1 MLIYIISYS
10 NVFLALPDLCLE
22 NTYKGP
28 GHSRAFP
35 SSSFD
40 FIKLQKGENNCYGIL
55 QLTPEA
61 EKQGLLFL
69 SSARLLYSRR
79 KPEFANYRCVYNG
92 LLIIQGQ
99 KRVNVLNTLY
109 RQFNIFAPGDFHG
122 HILSVRDIILLKL
135 NREITCWYVDPHGYA
150 LLTDFLPAIF

>member
-1 MLIYIISYS
+1 MVKEESKHELQDRER
-10 NVFLALPDLCLE
+10 L
-22 NTYKGP
+22 
-28 GHSRAFP
+28 RAFREG
-35 SSSFD
+35 
-40 FIKLQKGENNCYGIL
+40 KGDCYAIL

-79 KPEFANYRCVYNG
+79 KPEFTNYHCVYNG

-122 HILSVRDIILLKL
+122 HILSVSDIILLKL

-150 LLTDFLPAIF
+150 RLTDFLPAVY